1 MSSSKRLS
9 IVFLGAINLM
19 TLAAGIITQLKIL
32 LGKDVTSVIPITAD
46 LTVNQILM
54 LNFIVVI
61 FIMCLINIITA
72 YIATDVPY
80 SPKEILSNCPGIT
93 LVIPFVVLA
102 AGIFNAVNAPLVA
115 DKICIAVSVILY
127 FLINV
132 INFGCMFTIK
142 YDMED

>member
-1 MSSSKRLS
+1 MSTSKRLS

-32 LGKDVTSVIPITAD
+32 LGRDVTSVIPITAD

-61 FIMCLINIITA
+61 FIMCLISIITA
-72 YIATDVPY
+72 YIATDVAY
-80 SPKEILSNCPGIT
+80 SPKEIFSNCPGIT
-93 LVIPFVVLA
+93 LIIPFAVLA
-102 AGIFNAVNAPLVA
+102 VGIFNAINAPIGA
-115 DKICIAVSVILY
+115 DKICIAVSVVLY
-127 FLINV
+127 FLVNV

-142 YDMED
+142 YDSEE